1 MQFEKKQV
9 KNKPVAM
16 HQKEKLDKAFSS
28 IKSILFSIPL
38 STLLNLGKSFFISAQ
53 ANKKDKEGAEG
64 VDVKQPAVTYEQSAV
79 STSQSVK
86 DSLASAPIPSCYR
99 LIQHPKGYIFWVVKM
114 YLSVLSV
121 GITTSCITIRYVTT
135 LNGGAFSP
143 FSEDSDSNY
152 SMDWASQQQHLA
164 STEEIYINLA
174 YPVIVDNPHVK
185 KVDTAGY
192 QLYFIP
198 FRHEDVTWF

>member
-1 MQFEKKQV
+1 
-9 KNKPVAM
+9 M
-16 HQKEKLDKAFSS
+16 HQRKSWTIPSLLLKVFFFLFLSPLCWIWVREK
-28 IKSILFSIPL
+28 
-38 STLLNLGKSFFISAQ
+38 TNFFISAQ

-114 YLSVLSV
+114 YSSVLSV
-121 GITTSCITIRYVTT
+121 GITASCIIIRYVTT

-198 FRHEDVTWF
+198 FHHEDVTWF